1 MTYCMSENR
10 FLLCWYDSSRGTQ
23 LTTRSGWPPINLSTK
38 LTFNQQSGKRTLQM
52 GIEEWELVKRKP
64 VNANIVSAQGS
75 ALQVKW
81 YHAICKRKIY
91 FFSLFSLFFFF
102 ALVICCICSVLLSS
116 VHNCRIVIVQTET
129 LLIILARNKQGLT
142 KRPVLQKNS

>member
-23 LTTRSGWPPINLSTK
+23 LTTHSGWPPINLSTK

-91 FFSLFSLFFFF
+91 FFSLFSLFFF

>member
-23 LTTRSGWPPINLSTK
+23 LTTRSRWPPINLSTT
-38 LTFNQQSGKRTLQM
+38 LTFNQHSGKRTPRM
-52 GIEEWELVKRKP
+52 GIEEWESVKRKP

-81 YHAICKRKIY
+81 YHATCKRRIY
-91 FFSLFSLFFFF
+91 FFFFFF
-102 ALVICCICSVLLSS
+102 ALVVCCICSVLLSS
-116 VHNCRIVIVQTET
+116 VHNCRIVIVQMET